1 MRAGAA
7 VRAAFTVCLAVLL
20 LLCGAGA
27 VSAAPSGYWY
37 EHYTMSWLGDYTA
50 TSSYSITCNEDLA
63 ALAVAVNNDTGL
75 YNFTGKTVT
84 VTNNSLD
91 LSAHYWTPIGNTTE
105 NDPDHSTRIFQGTFD
120 GGLVGETRAA
130 AAIPTAGGPSDCS
143 TLAPWS
149 RTATHGGTWTST
161 SAARSRN
168 PSATS
173 TIKTPPTRAR

>member
-1 MRAGAA
+1 MRTGAA

-20 LLCGAGA
+20 LLCSAGA

-37 EHYTMSWLGDYTA
+37 EHYNMPWLGDYTA

-91 LSAHYWTPIGNTTE
+91 LSAHY
-105 NDPDHSTRIFQGTFD
+105 
-120 GGLVGETRAA
+120 
-130 AAIPTAGGPSDCS
+130 
-143 TLAPWS
+143 
-149 RTATHGGTWTST
+149 
-161 SAARSRN
+161 
-168 PSATS
+168 
-173 TIKTPPTRAR
+173 